1 MCSNMELYQAGF
13 VYIWLSL
20 MALSRISRMS
30 RVNIHLMAWRE
41 RTDKLSNGSG
51 IWNVH
56 PSIECCQNTR
66 FTESRHAR
74 LACIAH
80 PCHTL
85 LSARIPPNTKWLA
98 PEPLTILCKHK
109 FYQPDSGKR
118 QTLSDGK
125 LEHTVSLSLSRFFS
139 AKVSRRGLDRYRNFG
154 IYECTL
160 LMLYY

>member
-1 MCSNMELYQAGF
+1 MNGENKSLYYYLHYYRSWKEWNFSIYFQTCDIRSSDMLCSNMELYQAGF

-85 LSARIPPNTKWLA
+85 LSAHIPPNTKWLA
-98 PEPLTILCKHK
+98 PGAANHP
-109 FYQPDSGKR
+109 R
-118 QTLSDGK
+118 QT
-125 LEHTVSLSLSRFFS
+125 
-139 AKVSRRGLDRYRNFG
+139 
-154 IYECTL
+154 
-160 LMLYY
+160 